1 MIYEKTWIFW
11 VIVGAGC
18 AILVGIAMLL
28 VRAFAGP
35 TVFDRVLA
43 TNAMGTKTVIFVSM
57 LGFIQN
63 RPEFIDTAL
72 TYAIINFVSTIALLK
87 FIQHK
92 RIG

>member
-1 MIYEKTWIFW
+1 MIYEKTWVFW
-11 VIVGAGC
+11 VILGAGC

-43 TNAMGTKTVIFVSM
+43 TNAMGTKTVIFVSL

-87 FIQHK
+87 FIQFK

>member
-1 MIYEKTWIFW
+1 VIYEKTWVFW
-11 VIVGAGC
+11 VILGAGC

-43 TNAMGTKTVIFVSM
+43 TNAMGTKTVIFVSL

-87 FIQHK
+87 FIQFK

>member
-1 MIYEKTWIFW
+1 MIYEKAWIFW
-11 VIVGAGC
+11 VILGAGC
-18 AILVGIAMLL
+18 AILVGIGMLL

>member
-1 MIYEKTWIFW
+1 VIYEKLWIFW
-11 VIVGAGC
+11 VILGAGC

-43 TNAMGTKTVIFVSM
+43 TNAMGTKTVIFVSL

-87 FIQHK
+87 FIQYK